1 MSKEIKEER
10 VIFSKKYD
18 IAAEREVVVK
28 FFFFYRGR
36 LNFFHRNFKTGSK
49 ICEIPPQIE

>member
-28 FFFFYRGR
+28 IVCFFSSRSSKFF
-36 LNFFHRNFKTGSK
+36 S
-49 ICEIPPQIE
+49 